1 MVPLPSIDNRLWYTA
16 VPSTAC
22 SQLLLLVVRAPFGG
36 TSRRFGYSVSS
47 RFVCLRWCSSAI
59 ELNVG
64 VWHSLVSS
72 GVIEVCVGFKVIVG
86 LSLDEISISFRLISL
101 TPLIEEADS
110 NNLPIQSLEVVSVV
124 LAKALGDFPASPVKL
139 AVVFSSSPSIDD
151 GVWLCDACIALLF
164 RVDTRLPLSLKSTR
178 VL

>member
-1 MVPLPSIDNRLWYTA
+1 VVPLPSIDNRLWYTA

-22 SQLLLLVVRAPFGG
+22 SRLLLLVVRAPFGG
-36 TSRRFGYSVSS
+36 TIRRFGYSVSS

-59 ELNVG
+59 ELDVG

-139 AVVFSSSPSIDD
+139 AVVFRLRRRSMTVSGYVTRVSPCCF
-151 GVWLCDACIALLF
+151 GLTRVFLF
-164 RVDTRLPLSLKSTR
+164 R
-178 VL
+178 